1 MSSNYERIPINYTV
15 KDQNKLII
23 NGGNIKM
30 EEDFIFEGSNIKT
43 ITKKEDFNLEKAL
56 NEIEQINNLDYINQ
70 N

>member
-1 MSSNYERIPINYTV
+1 MSNISEKIPINYTV

-43 ITKKEDFNLEKAL
+43 ITTKEDFNLLKAL
-56 NEIEQINNLDYINQ
+56 NEIEKINHLDYINQ

>member
-1 MSSNYERIPINYTV
+1 MSSNSERIPINYTV

>member
-1 MSSNYERIPINYTV
+1 MSNNSEKIPINYTV

-56 NEIEQINNLDYINQ
+56 NEIEKINNLDYINL

>member
-1 MSSNYERIPINYTV
+1 MSNNIEKIPINYTV

-43 ITKKEDFNLEKAL
+43 IIKKENFNLDKAIQ
-56 NEIEQINNLDYINQ
+56 EITKINDLDYINTD
-70 N
+70 

>member
-1 MSSNYERIPINYTV
+1 MSNNSEKIPINYTV

-56 NEIEQINNLDYINQ
+56 NEIEKINNLDYINQ